1 MTRPKLLVLL
11 SPEGDAAARDVAEH
25 CARIADAYD
34 ITVLGTRERRAQF
47 AAFAYKNFRP
57 SGIFGMGASIST
69 LRRTA
74 TRLNPEIVHI
84 NGFAAASVALGTF
97 PTSFASRA
105 IVTFHDPLREG
116 ELPKRLVQRK
126 FPGYLRRAHAITT
139 TYASLAESVRN
150 RFAGASSAVAIIPH
164 GVDDRGAHA
173 DAPLARPPGR
183 SGPILGWRGAL
194 AADRAW
200 EVAVDAL
207 ARTRETF
214 ADARLLIAGDGR
226 ARQFVNAYVRTNGL
240 APYVTFLGDVPAA
253 DFFTAIDVLLVPI
266 SRDAQPHAPLE
277 GLVWGVPVI
286 AANGGALAEAVG
298 AMETGWLVDDD
309 AVSFAA
315 GVADAWPRIDAAW
328 QGAAEQRTFARERY
342 DRDVVTRAYDALY
355 REIAPA
361 YGSL

>member
-1 MTRPKLLVLL
+1 
-11 SPEGDAAARDVAEH
+11 
-25 CARIADAYD
+25 
-34 ITVLGTRERRAQF
+34 
-47 AAFAYKNFRP
+47 
-57 SGIFGMGASIST
+57 MGASIST

-74 TRLNPEIVHI
+74 TRLDPDIIHI
-84 NGFAAASVALGTF
+84 NGFAATSVALGTF
-97 PTSFASRA
+97 PTSFASRSL
-105 IVTFHDPLREG
+105 VTFHDPVREG
-116 ELPKRLVQRK
+116 ELPRKLLERK

-139 TYASLAESVRN
+139 TYLSLAQSVRK
-150 RFAGASSAVAIIPH
+150 RFAVTDERVSIIPH
-164 GVDDRGAHA
+164 GIADPDLAIGS

-207 ARTRETF
+207 ARTRETLP
-214 ADARLLIAGDGR
+214 DARLLISGDGR

-253 DFFTAIDVLLVPI
+253 EFFTAIDLLLVPI

-309 AVSFAA
+309 ATSFAA
-315 GVADAWPRIDAAW
+315 GVCDAWGRIDEAW
-328 QGAAEQRTFARERY
+328 QGAAEQRSAARERY
-342 DRDVVTRAYDALY
+342 DRDIVTKAYLERY
-355 REIAPA
+355 RSITAGP
-361 YGSL
+361 